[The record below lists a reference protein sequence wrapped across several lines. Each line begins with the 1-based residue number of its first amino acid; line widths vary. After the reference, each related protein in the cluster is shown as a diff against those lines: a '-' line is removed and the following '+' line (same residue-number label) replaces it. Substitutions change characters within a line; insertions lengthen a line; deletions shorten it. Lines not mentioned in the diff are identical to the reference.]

1 MSAWE
6 VETGVSRLKIH
17 LQLRIEFE
25 VTRGYMRACLQTEG
39 ESMESSPRQSHC
51 GNQLPEPLPSP
62 PGKRFASTGKPPA
75 SHLPLSLTQGFSFFL
90 CRRFLMAVHMA
101 RVPPR
106 SLPGATVVQPD
117 CPHRPPATLRLAG
130 HPQTHLR
137 VGSPPP
143 PLLHSMLPW
152 LCHYSLCLLYGT
164 GVSLPKPPT
173 GAVCFTLLP
182 SHTGHQGSWTCAL
195 CPRSF
200 WAPSPPAH
208 HPATPCTSHTVP
220 LSTVTAG
227 FLVTNRILTRG
238 GRWCIRW
245 TERPPVIY
253 VSLGTHCQ
261 MRPSLQRLLPWVL
274 PIIQHC
280 YLPYS
285 ILGDLW

>member
-1 MSAWE
+1 
-6 VETGVSRLKIH
+6 
-17 LQLRIEFE
+17 
-25 VTRGYMRACLQTEG
+25 
-39 ESMESSPRQSHC
+39 
-51 GNQLPEPLPSP
+51 
-62 PGKRFASTGKPPA
+62 
-75 SHLPLSLTQGFSFFL
+75 
-90 CRRFLMAVHMA
+90 MA
-101 RVPPR
+101 RLPPPR

-137 VGSPPP
+137 AGSPPP

-152 LCHYSLCLLYGT
+152 LCHSLCLLYGT

-238 GRWCIRW
+238 AGGASGGLSAHLSMCLLGLVVKCVLLSRGCCLGSSSSCSTVTFHTHPRGSMVGLGRPTHIHSHSGSKSSTWPKKVHIEVPNPTCGPTPLSCLCLPSMSIVRLFLVPCDGGPH
-245 TERPPVIY
+245 THSS
-253 VSLGTHCQ
+253 SL
-261 MRPSLQRLLPWVL
+261 L
-274 PIIQHC
+274 
-280 YLPYS
+280 
-285 ILGDLW
+285 

>member
-1 MSAWE
+1 
-6 VETGVSRLKIH
+6 
-17 LQLRIEFE
+17 
-25 VTRGYMRACLQTEG
+25 
-39 ESMESSPRQSHC
+39 
-51 GNQLPEPLPSP
+51 
-62 PGKRFASTGKPPA
+62 
-75 SHLPLSLTQGFSFFL
+75 
-90 CRRFLMAVHMA
+90 
-101 RVPPR
+101 
-106 SLPGATVVQPD
+106 
-117 CPHRPPATLRLAG
+117 
-130 HPQTHLR
+130 
-137 VGSPPP
+137 
-143 PLLHSMLPW
+143 MLPW
-152 LCHYSLCLLYGT
+152 LRHSLCLLYGT

-238 GRWCIRW
+238 GRRCIRW

-261 MRPSLQRLLPWVL
+261 MRPSLQRLLPRVL
-274 PIIQHC
+274 PTIQHC
-280 YLPYS
+280 TSVLHPRGSMVGLGRPTHIHSHSGSKSSTWPKEVRIEVPNPTCGPTLLSCLGLPS
-285 ILGDLW
+285 VSLVCLFPVPCDGGPHTRSSSLL